1 MPEHVPSQGNP
12 DGAAAIEFAFQGPSL
27 AFSSGT
33 WIALAGTEF
42 AASVSPVGG
51 EPAIMP
57 MMLFEQ
63 ADPAHLRTYWEKR
76 DLVARDADD
85 YVRIA
90 AESVGRIL
98 PSSAPRTTQAR
109 ELEAAYRQLWGKRLG
124 SRLE

>member
-1 MPEHVPSQGNP
+1 MLPLKDNVPTRRTP
-12 DGAAAIEFAFQGPSL
+12 VVTLALIAANL
-27 AFSSGT
+27 AV
-33 WIALAGTEF
+33 A
-42 AASVSPVGG
+42 
-51 EPAIMP
+51 
-57 MMLFEQ
+57 LFEHGGITTTTARAKALRAEAR
-63 ADPAHLRTYWEKR
+63 ADVA

-109 ELEAAYRQLWGKRLG
+109 ELEAAYRQLWEKRLG